1 MYINYYMTIH
11 IFDLDDT
18 LLMSDT
24 YNDYLDIK
32 PLKSLNKILYN
43 LNKKYI
49 FTNATYNHAIKCLS
63 NMNAPIFEFIF
74 ARDNLYSN
82 QKLKPNINPYIYINS
97 IIIKNNDT
105 ELVIFYDDQLSN
117 LETAKQLNWM
127 TVWITKSNDNKPD
140 YVNYKFNNIIDAI
153 NYMEN
158 K

>member
-1 MYINYYMTIH
+1 MTIH

-24 YNDYLDIK
+24 YNDYFDIK
-32 PLKSLNKILYN
+32 PLNSLNQILYN

-82 QKLKPNINPYIYINS
+82 QKLKPNIDPYICINS
-97 IIIKNNDT
+97 IIKKYDIDNS
-105 ELVIFYDDQLSN
+105 ELVIFYDDLLCN

-127 TVWITKSNDNKPD
+127 TIWITKSNDYKPD

-153 NYMEN
+153 NYMEYHEI
-158 K
+158 